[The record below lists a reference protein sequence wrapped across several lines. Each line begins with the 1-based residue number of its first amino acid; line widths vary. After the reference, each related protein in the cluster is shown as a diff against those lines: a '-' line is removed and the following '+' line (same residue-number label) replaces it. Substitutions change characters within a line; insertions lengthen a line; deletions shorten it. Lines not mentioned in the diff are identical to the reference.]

1 MHDRLAEAGTWAL
14 DAETISAIRAS
25 PGERPSGGLRQLER
39 RQGLCCL
46 VELEIRRWLSL
57 LAEAE
62 WEYLARADSRTAYP
76 WGPGIDGGCTHMNG
90 FDQVILEKKGNLYRG
105 EAVPFAACS
114 DGYLNTSP
122 VGAFVPNAFGVYDMI
137 GNLAEWVE
145 DCATPSYAALQ
156 SDGRHADGDCG
167 KRMVRGGSSGH
178 SAAPAQDCGALA
190 TSRPT
195 SMTLSA
201 FASPRTSA
209 TSSCRRS
216 LLVRNA
222 HSSAARIASSL
233 RSAPT
238 ECPPS
243 RYS

>member
-1 MHDRLAEAGTWAL
+1 MN
-14 DAETISAIRAS
+14 SK
-25 PGERPSGGLRQLER
+25 SGGGYR
-39 RQGLCCL
+39 
-46 VELEIRRWLSL
+46 L

-156 SDGRHADGDCG
+156 SDGKHADGDCG
-167 KRMVRGGSSGH
+167 KRMVRGRLGGT
-178 SAAPAQDCGALA
+178 Q
-190 TSRPT
+190 
-195 SMTLSA
+195 
-201 FASPRTSA
+201 PRQLRTA
-209 TSSCRRS
+209 ERS
-216 LLVRNA
+216 LQADR
-222 HSSAARIASSL
+222 R
-233 RSAPT
+233 R
-238 ECPPS
+238 
-243 RYS
+243 